1 MIWSCKKGTMMVSL
15 LVLLCLWTSS
25 WAQQQSD
32 TNDAASAGIKQSLSD
47 WSSAYNRHDPHGCAQ
62 GFVEDADMVSLA
74 GIGFHGRKAI
84 EDHYGRTFST
94 TLANAHRTD
103 TVKSIR
109 FLSPE
114 IASVDDAFEITGSTS
129 KASGD
134 HSVLPPRKGILQL
147 IYVRQNGQW
156 LVAVSHETEYNE
168 NPQK

>member
-1 MIWSCKKGTMMVSL
+1 MIWLRMKATITASL
-15 LVLLCLWTSS
+15 LALFCLGAS
-25 WAQQQSD
+25 WAQKPSD
-32 TNDAASAGIKQSLSD
+32 TNDAASAGIKQSLRD
-47 WSSAYNRHDPHGCAQ
+47 WSSAYNRHDPHGCGQ

-74 GIGFHGRKAI
+74 GLDFHGRKAI

-129 KASGD
+129 KTPGD

-147 IYVRQNGQW
+147 IYVKQNGQW
-156 LVAVSHETEYNE
+156 LVAVSHETEYDAT
-168 NPQK
+168 PKP